1 MFRAKKTRIGLEQA
15 ISEALE
21 ALDMVCTLKFVF
33 CFGGLFFFAPSESQH
48 VVGHEFA
55 IILNCQFP
63 LNSRTVSCIEK
74 FVYQGLWW
82 QRNKKSSV
90 EWI

>member
-21 ALDMVCTLKFVF
+21 ALDMVCTLRFVF
-33 CFGGLFFFAPSESQH
+33 CFGGLFFLPSESQH

-63 LNSRTVSCIEK
+63 LNSLLS
-74 FVYQGLWW
+74 
-82 QRNKKSSV
+82 
-90 EWI
+90 

>member
-33 CFGGLFFFAPSESQH
+33 WFWWFVFFSPSESQH
-48 VVGHEFA
+48 ILGHEFA

-63 LNSRTVSCIEK
+63 LNSLLS
-74 FVYQGLWW
+74 
-82 QRNKKSSV
+82 
-90 EWI
+90 

>member
-33 CFGGLFFFAPSESQH
+33 CFGGLFFFFPSESQH
-48 VVGHEFA
+48 ILGHEFA
-55 IILNCQFP
+55 IILNCQFAQ
-63 LNSRTVSCIEK
+63 NSLTLS
-74 FVYQGLWW
+74 
-82 QRNKKSSV
+82 
-90 EWI
+90 

>member
-33 CFGGLFFFAPSESQH
+33 CFGGLFFFPSESQH
-48 VVGHEFA
+48 ILGHEFA
-55 IILNCQFP
+55 IILNCQFA
-63 LNSRTVSCIEK
+63 LNSLTLS
-74 FVYQGLWW
+74 
-82 QRNKKSSV
+82 
-90 EWI
+90 